1 MALIK
6 CKECGADI
14 SEHAKKCPHCGVVIT
29 SANSQG
35 QNKRSKS
42 MWIWCVSAVIIISIC
57 VVFYLMQ
64 SPKTEKANNDNIHGT
79 ETANQAEVD
88 AVSEEYVDINDF
100 IERKPMSGSE
110 DMKIP
115 EFKDNIKN
123 NLESMGYVI
132 TDTKR
137 GTRDGEGEMDNYAI
151 YTFEKKS
158 PTNSQSWS
166 RIVFDDGQC
175 GGYTIYFCNNEQK
188 DKFIESCKQLGYTQQ
203 MQEVGETILR
213 IPQGEN
219 DYYDYYHENWNCIIT
234 LKNNSLTIH
243 FGCV

>member
-14 SEHAKKCPHCGVVIT
+14 SEHAKRCPHCGAVIT
-29 SANSQG
+29 VAKSQVK
-35 QNKRSKS
+35 NKRAKS
-42 MWIWCVSAVIIISIC
+42 MWIWCVTALIIILGC
-57 VVFYLMQ
+57 VIFSLMQ
-64 SPKTEKANNDNIHGT
+64 SPKTKKSDNGNIQHT
-79 ETANQAEVD
+79 DTANQMEVD
-88 AVSEEYVDINDF
+88 TESYQFVDINDF

-137 GTRDGEGEMDNYAI
+137 GARDGEGGMDNYAI
-151 YTFEKKS
+151 YTFEKKN
-158 PTNSQSWS
+158 PNHSQFWS

-175 GGYTIYFCNNEQK
+175 GGYTIYFCNSEQK

-203 MQEVGETILR
+203 TQEEGETILR
-213 IPQGEN
+213 IPQGKN

>member
-6 CKECGADI
+6 CKECGAEI
-14 SEHAKKCPHCGVVIT
+14 SEHAKKCPHCGLVIT
-29 SANSQG
+29 SAKSHV
-35 QNKRSKS
+35 QNKRTKSK
-42 MWIWCVSAVIIISIC
+42 WIWCITALIIVLGC
-57 VVFYLMQ
+57 AVFYLME
-64 SPKTEKANNDNIHGT
+64 SAKTRKASNDNILGT
-79 ETANQAEVD
+79 ETSNQAEVNTI
-88 AVSEEYVDINDF
+88 SEQYVDINDF
-100 IERKPMSGSE
+100 IERKPSE
-110 DMKIP
+110 GYDGLEIP

-137 GTRDGEGEMDNYAI
+137 GTRDGEGGMDNYAI

-158 PTNSQSWS
+158 ATNSQSWS

-203 MQEVGETILR
+203 TQEEGETILR
-213 IPQGEN
+213 IPQDEN